1 MKRYYY
7 SDTISSFLEK
17 PENTIIGLL
26 TRNSDFSTTPEQMGA
41 WEAEIAILKIAL
53 ASYRDRG
60 GLFFEYAI
68 PRMGKRIDVAVIIDG
83 IVFVLEFKVGAAE
96 FNLQDLE
103 QVWDYS
109 LDLKNFHKASHACSI
124 LPMLVAT
131 RAKSKELFEI
141 QQRASDGVFY
151 PVKCGA
157 ADIAN
162 ALSCAVSF
170 IDAGNIDMEE
180 WGDGIYMPS
189 ATIIEAARALYRN
202 HSVENIMRCDAH
214 AKNLL
219 KTSKAVSEIIENAQ
233 REEQKVICFVTGV
246 PGAGKTLVGLDIAT
260 KYMDKKS
267 KCHSVYL
274 SGNGPLVKV
283 LTEVLAVDKVEIE
296 RAKNIKMRKEDA
308 RREVSAFIQIVHH
321 WRDYYLMHKE
331 EIPDHVTIFDEAQR
345 VWDLKATVDF
355 MVRKKKQLEF
365 NQSEAEFLI
374 SVMDRH
380 SKWCV
385 VVCLVGGGQEI
396 NRGENGISEWIEAWQ
411 KDFPHWTL
419 YISSQLTD
427 SEYGATK
434 RLDNIKDHEKVVLK
448 DDLHLSVNMRSF
460 RSEHV
465 SRLIKDVLD
474 INLMEAREELKKIGS
489 KYPIAITRN
498 LTTAKKWLKSR
509 ARGSERYGIVV
520 SSQAQRLKPHAI
532 DVRVDVDPVNWFLKG
547 KDDTRSSFYLE
558 DAASE
563 FVVQGLELDWA
574 CITWDGDFR
583 YTAGAWENYSFSG
596 SSWKNIKKEERRS
609 YQKNAYRV
617 LLTRARQGMIIVV
630 PEGDLE
636 DPTRK
641 PEYYDPTFE
650 YLKSI
655 GFEVI

>member
-1 MKRYYY
+1 MKRFYY
-7 SDTISSFLEK
+7 SDTISDFLEK
-17 PENTIIGLL
+17 ATNTIIGIL
-26 TRNSDFSTTPEQMGA
+26 TRNSDFATTPEQMGA

-68 PRMGKRIDVAVIIDG
+68 PRMGRRIDVAVIIDG

-96 FNLQDLE
+96 FNLQDIE

-124 LPMLVAT
+124 LPILVAT
-131 RAKSKELFEI
+131 RAESKELFEI
-141 QQRASDGVFY
+141 QQRASDGVFF
-151 PVKCGA
+151 PLKCGA
-157 ADIAN
+157 DEIAN

-170 IDAGNIDMEE
+170 VDAGNVDMEE

-219 KTSKAVSEIIENAQ
+219 KTSKAVSEIIESAQ

-296 RAKNIKMRKEDA
+296 RAKSNRMRKEDA

-321 WRDYYLMHKE
+321 WRDYYLMHKK

-380 SKWCV
+380 TKWCV

-411 KDFPHWTL
+411 NDFPHWSL

-434 RLDNIKDHEKVVLK
+434 RLKNIKDHEKIVFK

-474 INLMEAREELKKIGS
+474 INLREAREELKKIGS

-583 YTAGAWENYSFSG
+583 YTVDGWENYSFSG
-596 SSWKNIKKEERRS
+596 SSWKNIKKEERQA

-630 PEGDLE
+630 PEGDADDL
-636 DPTRK
+636 TRK